1 MGSVRSVASGTHV
14 RVRPMK
20 AKAFLWAITAWIS
33 SVSLCLAE
41 GAQPTDLASAIRA
54 VSRGTFAAPAMV
66 EVEGFYKDRFQAV
79 RLFSSGVGVADNQR
93 QFSVS
98 QETVKSVFKALDRFG
113 FATMPEQFGGKPRPT
128 NKPELRSAVTVRL
141 GSWEKTVI
149 QMRDGE
155 QSKSFAKLV
164 KRIFSAVEEPSENGV
179 SVGTFNEGLKGIAEG
194 TLAPETMS
202 LTLAWEE
209 QPKAFAV
216 FSVSGLHVRWTPANG
231 GEIRRFWL
239 APEKVQELAKLL
251 LVLEPDLRPARFY
264 WPKHVSLEVSVLNH
278 RWNMEGQAWAG
289 IMGERERSLAQRW
302 ESVELEVRRV
312 LKEAMAA
319 R

>member
-1 MGSVRSVASGTHV
+1 MRARGFLLPIALLLTSGSGV
-14 RVRPMK
+14 
-20 AKAFLWAITAWIS
+20 F
-33 SVSLCLAE
+33 AE
-41 GAQPTDLASAIRA
+41 GAQPADLVSAIKA
-54 VSRGTFAAPAMV
+54 AGRGMFPAPAMV
-66 EVEGFYKDRFQAV
+66 EVEGFYKDGFRAV
-79 RLFSSGVGVADNQR
+79 RLFSSGVGIADNQR

-98 QETVKSVFKALDRFG
+98 QETVKNVFKALDRFG

-155 QSKSFAKLV
+155 QSKSFAKLM
-164 KRIFSAVEEPSENGV
+164 KRIFSTLEEGSEKGV

-202 LTLAWEE
+202 LTLVWEE
-209 QPKAFAV
+209 QPKVFAV
-216 FSVSGLHVRWTPANG
+216 FSVSGLHVRWTPSTG

-239 APEKVQELAKLL
+239 QPENLQELAKLL
-251 LVLEPDLRPARFY
+251 LALEPDQRPARFY
-264 WPKHVSLEVSVLNH
+264 WPRHVSLEVSVLNH
-278 RWNMEGQAWAG
+278 RWNAEGQAWTG
-289 IMGERERSLAQRW
+289 KIGEGERSLAQRW
-302 ESVELEVRRV
+302 ESVEQEVRRV
-312 LKEAMAA
+312 LKEAMGA